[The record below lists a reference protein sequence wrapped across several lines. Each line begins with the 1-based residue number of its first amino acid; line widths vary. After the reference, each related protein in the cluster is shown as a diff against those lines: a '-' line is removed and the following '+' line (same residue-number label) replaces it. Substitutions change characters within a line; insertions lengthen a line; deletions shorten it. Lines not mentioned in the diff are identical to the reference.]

1 MIVNYFNEATEGRN
15 VTIELIGLNKGLF
28 YTIHIERIL
37 FNLPTQH
44 KIARTSLPNS
54 SLPSPL
60 SAGGEKGG
68 GDLLIIIQDVDITPD
83 PLSFFTLVPQLNING
98 KLNLGTIHGLIAIRQ
113 PAPNM
118 HIVGENIQIKGLP
131 MVERTGISGDGTL
144 KFNFL
149 RGDQKGVV
157 TFSIDNAKLKGDI
170 TGIGVLPLDVFKS
183 VKGLLTIEDTVNVDS
198 LTMEGKGIYV
208 RMKGTIKE
216 SNFDG
221 NIEIMMD
228 SSFDLYAML
237 QALLERYKI
246 STGYY
251 VIPYTK
257 KI

>member
-1 MIVNYFNEATEGRN
+1 MPAQR
-15 VTIELIGLNKGLF
+15 
-28 YTIHIERIL
+28 
-37 FNLPTQH
+37 
-44 KIARTSLPNS
+44 KIARTSLPDS

-68 GDLLIIIQDVDITPD
+68 GDLLLTIHDIDITPE
-83 PLSFFTLVPQLNING
+83 PSSFFTLVPQLNING
-98 KLNLGTIHGLIAIRQ
+98 KVNLGKVHGLIAIRY
-113 PAPNM
+113 PAPDM
-118 HIVGENIQIKGLP
+118 HIVGENIQIKDLP
-131 MVERTGISGDGTL
+131 MIERTGISGDGTL

-149 RGDQKGVV
+149 RGDRKGVV
-157 TFSIDNAKLKGDI
+157 TFSIDNAKLKGDV
-170 TGIGVLPLDVFKS
+170 TGIGVLPLDVFKN
-183 VKGLLTIEDTVNVDS
+183 VRGLFTIENTVHVDS

-228 SSFDLYAML
+228 SSFDLYAVL
-237 QALLERYKI
+237 EALLGRYKI

-251 VIPYTK
+251 VIPYTD